1 MNRPNLPPLR
11 VAVAQFNDPEVLEPP
26 RDHVK
31 RVIQNRIGCSN
42 RLHSDLSF
50 YSLASSSSQ
59 FNSSSNGLML
69 PNSHLLSSRHIDNA
83 GYSSIPPSSNYSKRR
98 SCSDMNQTSG
108 NRHDYMD
115 IKSNQRH
122 EPWARSERSNPPE
135 INSWQQSSSKFSESY
150 RTTQSDLPWRCLD
163 IPQADSMQDHH
174 SACSNH
180 SRSKSHIYCQSQI
193 EVGRNSHS
201 AYSQSHSNITNENP
215 KLGENRSSWTIPES
229 QQTQG
234 DPELF
239 PRSKARPTETAS
251 GTRYFC
257 PVGGCGKSFTRN
269 FNLTQH
275 ISAIHNDE
283 RRFQCT

>member
-31 RVIQNRIGCSN
+31 RDIQNRIGCSN

-69 PNSHLLSSRHIDNA
+69 PSSHLLSSRHIDNA
-83 GYSSIPPSSNYSKRR
+83 GYSSIPPSNNYSKRR

-122 EPWARSERSNPPE
+122 EPGARSERSNPPE

-150 RTTQSDLPWRCLD
+150 RTTQKANLTSTANHKLKSEEILIQPTVNHIRILLMKIPSSGKIGLVGLYRKANKLKEIPNYFQDQKLDLQKQHQGLATFAPCMATFYRRNDLTRHERAHTGLRPYRCECG
-163 IPQADSMQDHH
+163 QD
-174 SACSNH
+174 
-180 SRSKSHIYCQSQI
+180 
-193 EVGRNSHS
+193 
-201 AYSQSHSNITNENP
+201 
-215 KLGENRSSWTIPES
+215 
-229 QQTQG
+229 
-234 DPELF
+234 
-239 PRSKARPTETAS
+239 
-251 GTRYFC
+251 
-257 PVGGCGKSFTRN
+257 FTRTDLLARHKHSGN
-269 FNLTQH
+269 
-275 ISAIHNDE
+275 
-283 RRFQCT
+283 CTYQINA